1 MYFFLD
7 CKTVRIFAIVVR
19 TCDSNERFG
28 ASIQNGEWACEARA
42 NSHRTMHVFGIKPTV
57 LQSMFVQGRGQ
68 RNSLS
73 PRSDVF
79 QVKLDLAIELYAGSR
94 GRLQGPGGYS
104 INYWV
109 GMCRW
114 DSETLSLY

>member
-1 MYFFLD
+1 MINVFFFLD

-19 TCDSNERFG
+19 TCDSNELSG

-73 PRSDVF
+73 PRSDVPQESSMF
-79 QVKLDLAIELYAGSR
+79 HAGS
-94 GRLQGPGGYS
+94 GCPGLQGTTIS
-104 INYWV
+104 
-109 GMCRW
+109 
-114 DSETLSLY
+114 